1 MFRRKRSFV
10 STTDADI
17 QGFLA
22 DGDCLTG
29 TVELRAGFR
38 VDGKIVGKVTSPAL
52 LIVGP
57 SGTIEAQELHVAALS
72 VSGVVRGN
80 LQIDEKLEVRPGGKV
95 YGRVRILQPGLVVA
109 PGGILEATI
118 EMEEQRD
125 LPRDSMIELGTTD
138 SRPMEMALHDL
149 D

>member
-1 MFRRKRSFV
+1 MFRRKRGFE

-22 DGDCLTG
+22 EGDCLSG
-29 TVELRAGFR
+29 NIDLRGGFR
-38 VDGKIVGKVTSPAL
+38 VDGKVIGKVTSPAL

-57 SGTIEAQELHVAALS
+57 SGTIEAEELHVAALS

-80 LQIDEKLEVRPGGKV
+80 LEIDERLEVHPGGKV
-95 YGRVRILQPGLVVA
+95 YGRVRIARPGLVVA
-109 PGGILEATI
+109 PGGILEATL
-118 EMEEQRD
+118 EMEKRD
-125 LPRDSMIELGTTD
+125 VPQESMIQPGTTD
-138 SRPMEMALHDL
+138 SRPMAFALSDQ